1 MDLHFNTNIAI
12 GYKSGSQISR
22 VITEDWI
29 ARNMFCP
36 VCGAPVLGH
45 YKANKPVADFYCDDC
60 KSDFELKSKRS
71 KTAVIGHKIADG
83 AYRTMIE
90 RITSLR
96 NPHLF
101 VMTYASFSVNN
112 LLIIPKF
119 FFVPDIIEKRKPLPD
134 TARRAGWTG
143 CNINI
148 GNIPDSGKIFIV
160 KDSQQEDK
168 SRVVDQYQRTLSL
181 QTTKIESRGWLL
193 DVLKCVERIPKVD
206 FSLDEVYA
214 FVDEL
219 QKKHPDN
226 QFVRDKIRQ
235 QLQYLRDK
243 GFIKFTSRGHYQKIE

>member
-1 MDLHFNTNIAI
+1 
-12 GYKSGSQISR
+12 
-22 VITEDWI
+22 
-29 ARNMFCP
+29 MFCP

-101 VMTYASFSVNN
+101 VMTYANFSVNN

-160 KDSQQEDK
+160 KDSQQENK